1 MKVTA
6 VNVGCGSNVCELPG
20 WESIDNSPGFW
31 LSKHSLIRHVSG
43 WAGLVPE
50 GAASVT
56 WPRCVRMHNAAR
68 GLPYADSSLLYV
80 YASHFLEHLPQDT
93 ARHFLRECFRVL
105 TASGILRV
113 VAPDL
118 GLLCQQYMKSAL
130 ESPSDDEFNA
140 DRFLRDTCLVAD
152 DAAERT
158 WVRALRR
165 LLGRDRHY
173 WMYDEGSLLARFREA
188 GFTSVVRRSFRESLI
203 PDINLLDIPAR
214 ASESL
219 YVEGQKLLG
228 R

>member
-1 MKVTA
+1 
-6 VNVGCGSNVCELPG
+6 
-20 WESIDNSPGFW
+20 
-31 LSKHSLIRHVSG
+31 
-43 WAGLVPE
+43 
-50 GAASVT
+50 
-56 WPRCVRMHNAAR
+56 
-68 GLPYADSSLLYV
+68 
-80 YASHFLEHLPQDT
+80 
-93 ARHFLRECFRVL
+93 L